1 MNPNKIYTTTDY
13 GQFVFRSA
21 NRTVDEKHVKRL
33 EKLMQENGW
42 KGKPIE
48 VSEDKKGKLVIE
60 DGQHRYTAAKNTKT
74 PIKYMVVPAKTIY
87 EISIENNAN
96 KGWKMN
102 DYIDAYSDGGMM
114 SYKRLKQLKTEFPN
128 LPIDT
133 ILRTINEN
141 AVRKEILA
149 KGQIRFSDEQFYLAR
164 ENLKTIEM
172 FYESMVKFK
181 IKTKAVYTRNLVRIM
196 KAGLIDGDRLM
207 DKMDKY
213 GNMLLPKAV
222 TDKQAAEELEKLY
235 NYHQQRGIVSFH
247 FVRGK

>member
-74 PIKYMVVPAKTIY
+74 PIKFMVVPAKTVY

-102 DYIDAYSDGGMM
+102 DYIEAYSEGGMM
-114 SYKRLKQLKTEFPN
+114 SYKRLKQLITEFSK
-128 LPIDT
+128 LPVDT
-133 ILRTINEN
+133 IVRTVYPN
-141 AVRKEILA
+141 ATCKGVLA
-149 KGQIRFSDEQFYLAR
+149 KGQIRVTDEQFYLAR
-164 ENLKTIEM
+164 EHLKIVEM
-172 FYESMVKFK
+172 FYESMTKFK
-181 IKTKAVYTRNLVRIM
+181 IKTKAVYTRNLVRVM

-222 TDKQAAEELEKLY
+222 TDKQAGEELEKLY